1 MRAWSMLLVVV
12 LLSGC
17 QPQEPPPPPVPPPA
31 EDLSTWTAPML
42 VQPERPGPRP
52 QPSRPTTLPVG
63 TAEKVLPYKPGIV
76 VEVPVAVGAP
86 LDVVLEEGEE
96 VRQIVDGDRTPA
108 AEGQQ
113 RRWEV
118 KEGKDGT
125 GPTLRPH
132 IFVTTT
138 EPGLVNGITITTTR
152 RTYLVTCK
160 SVAHTPVRVLRW
172 TYPQDSRPQAPEPPP
187 DAPGLLPHPEQPM
200 RYHIGYR
207 LEASRSPAPSWM
219 PRQVLDSGTKTYLI
233 YPEVALF
240 ETVPLVR
247 MVGPNGPQ
255 LINSRQFLNVVILD
269 VLVPR
274 LELRVGIGETAEVVT
289 ISRGFLRTIQCPSD
303 PECPQWPAAA
313 AVLAGS
319 AP

>member
-1 MRAWSMLLVVV
+1 MRPWSVLLVLV
-12 LLSGC
+12 LLGGC

-42 VQPERPGPRP
+42 VQPERPGSRP
-52 QPSRPTTLPVG
+52 PPSRPPVVAVG
-63 TAEKVLPYKPGIV
+63 TAEKVLLYKPGVV
-76 VEVPVAVGAP
+76 VEVPVAPGAP
-86 LDVVLEEGEE
+86 LDVVLEEGEQ
-96 VRQIVDGDRTPA
+96 VRQIVDGDRAPA

-118 KEGKDGT
+118 KEGADGT

-132 IFVTTT
+132 VFVTTT
-138 EPGLVNGITITTTR
+138 EPGLTNGLTITTTR

-172 TYPQDSRPQAPEPPP
+172 TYAPDSRPSPPEPLP

-207 LEASRSPAPSWM
+207 LEAQGRLPDWAPRGLFDDGKKM
-219 PRQVLDSGTKTYLI
+219 YLV
-233 YPEVALF
+233 YPEVTLF
-240 ETVPLVR
+240 GTVPLVR
-247 MVGPNGPQ
+247 KVGPNGPQ
-255 LINSRQFLNVVILD
+255 LINARQYLSVVILD
-269 VLVPR
+269 ELAGR
-274 LELRVGIGETAEVVT
+274 LELRVGIGEQAEVVT
-289 ISRGFLRTIQCPSD
+289 ISRGSLRTIACPGD
-303 PECPQWPAAA
+303 PECPVFPPAA

-319 AP
+319 TP